1 MASTRQNRGPGS
13 QHLAAAAFPKAACP
27 FTGKGSHTKERCR
40 VTPHTQ
46 SSRIASPET
55 QLLLGWPQKITA
67 TGALVKKSAMT
78 DTVESGAWQM
88 PPRKFS
94 SQVRGPPDVRAA
106 QVLASEGW
114 ETHGVQGRSTALRE
128 RCGPRDVKNAGSS
141 EFIFC
146 SAPSRGHL
154 VCTVRVIFVSTHC
167 KTETNVT
174 ER

>member
-94 SQVRGPPDVRAA
+94 SQVRGPPGCQGGPGAGIRGLGDTRSSRLVDGPERKMWPSGCKERRFFRVHFLFCTFERAFG
-106 QVLASEGW
+106 L
-114 ETHGVQGRSTALRE
+114 HGAGYFRE
-128 RCGPRDVKNAGSS
+128 HSLQN
-141 EFIFC
+141 
-146 SAPSRGHL
+146 
-154 VCTVRVIFVSTHC
+154 
-167 KTETNVT
+167 
-174 ER
+174 